1 MHFIYYTLFIFIF
14 CCSRLIPL
22 YSDPLPIDKV
32 QHLIDRSTITRI
44 QKPLTVRTD
53 KETLEYFMEHVEE
66 LTKQGKDFKR
76 NELILEIKEDGQY
89 GIRMPSKRV
98 VGEFQLVKRQPQKVI
113 YMGHGNATTFF
124 SFSGSIVLEVHYTT
138 QKDEIGP
145 YENIKTTVHLKFDN
159 AFLAILAKAAT
170 PILIPKLD
178 KLITKFSMKTKSI
191 IETAYANKK
200 N

>member
-1 MHFIYYTLFIFIF
+1 
-14 CCSRLIPL
+14 
-22 YSDPLPIDKV
+22 
-32 QHLIDRSTITRI
+32 
-44 QKPLTVRTD
+44 
-53 KETLEYFMEHVEE
+53 MEHVEE

-98 VGEFQLVKRQPQKVI
+98 VGEFQLVKRQPQKAI

-191 IETAYANKK
+191 VETAYANKK